1 MERVIE
7 AWLLRSRWLLAP
19 LYVGL
24 VIALLA
30 LVVAFC
36 KELVGDLAKGAWD
49 HPGPAIMMIL
59 SLIDLSLTGNLVLI
73 VIISGYENFIS
84 KMTLVGRAPPTWM
97 GQVDFLGLKIKLM
110 ATIAAIS
117 GIAVLRA
124 FTQLTEDNEL
134 PDRHL
139 LWLVVIH
146 LMFVASGVLMAL
158 TGVLMGMTRHRHED

>member
-1 MERVIE
+1 MERAIE
-7 AWLLRSRWLLAP
+7 AWLLRARWLLAP
-19 LYVGL
+19 LYFGL

-30 LVVAFC
+30 LVVAFG
-36 KELVGDLAKGAWD
+36 KELVTDLGHGAWER
-49 HPGPAIMMIL
+49 PGPAIMMIL

-124 FTQLTEDNEL
+124 FTQLTEDGEI
-134 PDRHL
+134 PDRHM
-139 LWLVVIH
+139 LWLVLIH
-146 LMFVASGVLMAL
+146 LMFVISGVLMAL
-158 TGVLMGMTRHRHED
+158 TGVLMGMTRKHED